1 MSLRLILATE
11 FLFMEEENFLQ
22 ILTKYLKAK
31 EPAVFGDD
39 LCALKRVE
47 LYSLNSMF
55 RAFETSC

>member
-1 MSLRLILATE
+1 
-11 FLFMEEENFLQ
+11 MEEENFLQ